1 VGDIAGFKTKFK
13 DQVLKIPGVKRVE
26 FFGSIVETTFRQGKS
41 DLDVVVVGEV
51 TPENKCRIAELVE
64 EVSRKYNLGLET
76 APYMH
81 PTPFFVRG
89 DRELRLFRELF
100 NGHFHLVRIFDPL
113 REELKAKAPSYRDYW
128 EGKPVRRQLRKI
140 TPLVDILFWMYQ

>member
-1 VGDIAGFKTKFK
+1 MGDIAGFKTEFEN
-13 DQVLKIPGVKRVE
+13 QVLKIPRVKRVC
-26 FFGSIVETTFRQGKS
+26 FFGSIAETTFRQGRS

-51 TPENKCRIAELVE
+51 TAENKCRIARLVE
-64 EVSRKYNLGLET
+64 ELSTKYNLGLET

-89 DRELRLFRELF
+89 DKELRLFRELF
-100 NGHFHLVRIFDPL
+100 NGHFHLVRVFDPL
-113 REELKAKAPSYRDYW
+113 REELKAKAPTYRDYW
-128 EGKPVRRQLRKI
+128 EGRPVRRELRKI